1 MGGTTFLTKPL
12 VISQKTTFLTKPLV
26 ISQKYRPD
34 ESAKGRNSHPAL
46 FYPDIEA
53 KLLQISRF

>member
-1 MGGTTFLTKPL
+1 MGGTTFLSKPW
-12 VISQKTTFLTKPLV
+12 V

-34 ESAKGRNSHPAL
+34 ESAKGRNSHPAA

-53 KLLQISRF
+53 KMLQISRF